1 MVENIINVV
10 MRVFFFFPGE
20 KNFNFGNKFTIFHVG
35 SQMALET
42 FELRALIRNHY
53 KYFPLNSGDLMY

>member
-10 MRVFFFFPGE
+10 MRVFFFFLE
-20 KNFNFGNKFTIFHVG
+20 KKIFNFGNQFTIFHVG

-42 FELRALIRNHY
+42 FELRAVIRNHY
-53 KYFPLNSGDLMY
+53 K